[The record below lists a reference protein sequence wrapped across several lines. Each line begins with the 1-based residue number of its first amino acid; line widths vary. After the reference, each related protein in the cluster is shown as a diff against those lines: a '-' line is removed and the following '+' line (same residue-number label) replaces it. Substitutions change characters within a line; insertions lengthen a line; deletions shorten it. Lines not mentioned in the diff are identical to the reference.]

1 MISVMHFQVFGV
13 QIFDEKYYICIPPC
27 LWGSVEEGL
36 HADFAV
42 F

>member
-13 QIFDEKYYICIPPC
+13 QIFDEKDYICIPPC